1 MWSVL
6 LFYGVQPVDGRMY
19 MITPTPCVGALVHV
33 PLLRVVHPSI
43 GEEEYACIHPSTH
56 YMVMMM
62 LPTYL
67 EWYIHPSILL
77 MMMDS

>member
-1 MWSVL
+1 MHTSIYTLHGNDDV
-6 LFYGVQPVDGRMY
+6 
-19 MITPTPCVGALVHV
+19 TH
-33 PLLRVVHPSI
+33 LLRVVHPSI